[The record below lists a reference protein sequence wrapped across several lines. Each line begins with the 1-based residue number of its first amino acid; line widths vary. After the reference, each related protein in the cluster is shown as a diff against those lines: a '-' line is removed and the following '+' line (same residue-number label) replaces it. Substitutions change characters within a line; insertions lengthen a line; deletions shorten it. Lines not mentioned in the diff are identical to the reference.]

1 MVLRRTVENRPTAE
15 AAEFVRFCYR
25 RRPVGWPELYDEM
38 CAVAMR
44 RLFRGWDTGELAR
57 HGIGFSLEETP
68 ALSWLVEQVVAEE
81 QAARRAGRAARTVGS
96 LREPGDNRPAQG
108 REDAVEGAV
117 SDVRSDVRQGVG
129 GGVELRAAAG

>member
-1 MVLRRTVENRPTAE
+1 MLFRRTAENRPTAE

-44 RLFRGWDTGELAR
+44 RLFRGWDTNELAR

-68 ALSWLVEQVVAEE
+68 VLAELVGRIVAEE
-81 QAARRAGRAARTVGS
+81 QAAKRATRAARPVGPLRPTVQADPQAGRQDGAEGGS
-96 LREPGDNRPAQG
+96 TEAIRADLRTEVAS
-108 REDAVEGAV
+108 AT
-117 SDVRSDVRQGVG
+117 
-129 GGVELRAAAG
+129 AGS

>member
-1 MVLRRTVENRPTAE
+1 MVFRRTVENRPTAE

-44 RLFRGWDTGELAR
+44 RLFRGWDTSELAR

-68 ALSWLVEQVVAEE
+68 VLAELVSRVVAEE
-81 QAARRAGRAARTVGS
+81 QAAKRAARAARAIGPMRGPDEGRAGDGNGQRT
-96 LREPGDNRPAQG
+96 EPGMSDARP
-108 REDAVEGAV
+108 E
-117 SDVRSDVRQGVG
+117 VRPGVAS
-129 GGVELRAAAG
+129 AAAS

>member
-1 MVLRRTVENRPTAE
+1 MVFRRTVENRLTAE

-44 RLFRGWDTGELAR
+44 RLFRGWDTNELAR

-68 ALSWLVEQVVAEE
+68 VLAELVERVVAEE
-81 QAARRAGRAARTVGS
+81 VAAKRAVRAARSTGPI
-96 LREPGDNRPAQG
+96 RAADEGRGAAGDG
-108 REDAVEGAV
+108 HKTELGA
-117 SDVRSDVRQGVG
+117 SDVRPEVRQGVAS
-129 GGVELRAAAG
+129 AAAS

>member
-1 MVLRRTVENRPTAE
+1 MVFRRTVENRPTAE

-44 RLFRGWDTGELAR
+44 RLFRGWDTSELAR

-68 ALSWLVEQVVAEE
+68 VLAELVVRVVAEE
-81 QAARRAGRAARTVGS
+81 QAAKRAARAA
-96 LREPGDNRPAQG
+96 RPIG
-108 REDAVEGAV
+108 PSRPVVEGRPDRV
-117 SDVRSDVRQGVG
+117 EDGTEVRVTEQTPDIRHGVA
-129 GGVELRAAAG
+129 EAAAG

>member
-1 MVLRRTVENRPTAE
+1 MVVRRTAENRLTAE

-44 RLFRGWDTGELAR
+44 RLFRGWDTTELAR

-68 ALSWLVEQVVAEE
+68 ALAELVERVVAEE
-81 QAARRAGRAARTVGS
+81 QAAKRAARAARPLGAV
-96 LREPGDNRPAQG
+96 REPDQARSSVGDARPEVRAG
-108 REDAVEGAV
+108 VVGAAV
-117 SDVRSDVRQGVG
+117 S
-129 GGVELRAAAG
+129 

>member
-1 MVLRRTVENRPTAE
+1 MVVRRTAENRPTAE

-44 RLFRGWDTGELAR
+44 RLFRGWDTTELAR

-68 ALSWLVEQVVAEE
+68 ALAELVERVVAEE
-81 QAARRAGRAARTVGS
+81 QAARRAARAARPIGPI
-96 LREPGDNRPAQG
+96 RAPDQARAGAA
-108 REDAVEGAV
+108 DARTE
-117 SDVRSDVRQGVG
+117 VRAGVAG
-129 GGVELRAAAG
+129 AAAS

>member
-1 MVLRRTVENRPTAE
+1 MVFRRTVENRPTAE

-44 RLFRGWDTGELAR
+44 RLFRGWDTSELAR

-68 ALSWLVEQVVAEE
+68 VLAELVVRVVAEE
-81 QAARRAGRAARTVGS
+81 QAAKRAARAAQPAGPS
-96 LREPGDNRPAQG
+96 RPL
-108 REDAVEGAV
+108 VEG
-117 SDVRSDVRQGVG
+117 RSDRVADGAEARLAEQGPDIRQSVA
-129 GGVELRAAAG
+129 EAAAS

>member
-1 MVLRRTVENRPTAE
+1 MVVRRTAENRLTAE

-44 RLFRGWDTGELAR
+44 RLFRGWDTTELAR

-68 ALSWLVEQVVAEE
+68 ILAELVERVVAEE
-81 QAARRAGRAARTVGS
+81 QAAKRAARAARPLGP
-96 LREPGDNRPAQG
+96 LRDPEQG
-108 REDAVEGAV
+108 RSGGTEARSE
-117 SDVRSDVRQGVG
+117 VRAGVA
-129 GGVELRAAAG
+129 GVAAS